1 MGWSLTPVAVDD
13 CKLVTMATMVAVGPG
28 RPA

>member
-1 MGWSLTPVAVDD
+1 VDD
-13 CKLVTMATMVAVGPG
+13 CELVTMATMVAVGPG